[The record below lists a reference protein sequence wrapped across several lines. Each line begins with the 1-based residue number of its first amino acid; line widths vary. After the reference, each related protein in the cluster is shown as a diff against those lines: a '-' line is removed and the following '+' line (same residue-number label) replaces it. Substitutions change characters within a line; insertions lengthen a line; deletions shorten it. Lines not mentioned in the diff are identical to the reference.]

1 MSHTKTRIA
10 IGASAA
16 FALSVIGAAGIAVAA
31 GTAPS
36 NSDVGVSEE
45 HPVPDAPPA
54 PMKIF
59 TPPTLH
65 VPSPEPPGSFD
76 TASVG
81 PFEPAAWR

>member
-10 IGASAA
+10 IGAGAA
-16 FALSVIGAAGIAVAA
+16 FAVSVVGAAGIAVAA
-31 GTAPS
+31 GTAPPS
-36 NSDVGVSEE
+36 SDVGVSEK
-45 HPVPDAPPA
+45 HQAPDATPA

-59 TPPTLH
+59 TPPSLH
-65 VPSPEPPGSFD
+65 VPTPHPPGSFD